1 VNQRIVSGQLNTKG
15 RVVDLGEYMVS
26 RLRQGTAALLLSILF
41 VCSTAYAETPSSLI
55 IQGYLIDQ
63 NTQRPLHA
71 TVDVVAT
78 LYDLSGRTT
87 DYQDA
92 GGTATDPQGLGA
104 VLWTET
110 FTVAIDQGRYSVT
123 LGSDSNPLPADLLD
137 SNEVELGLAIDG
149 DNEMTPRM
157 AVTAASVPFAL
168 QAREA
173 EQVNGDI
180 TPRSVSIDG
189 SLVINE
195 FGEWVGSDSGL
206 IGPEGPA
213 GEAGPAGEKG
223 DPGADG
229 PQGPA
234 GPAGAAGPQ
243 GPVGPQ
249 GLAGADGAT
258 GPRGE
263 AGPQGPA
270 GPAGPAGMMGPPG
283 TQGPQ
288 GPQGTQGVAG
298 ADGPA
303 GAAGPQGPQGPAG
316 PAGATG
322 AQGPTGM
329 TGPAGTFST
338 SNVSQTTCSA
348 ATSCQ
353 CPSGVVLA
361 GGVQCSANSY
371 VISSYPSA
379 ANTWSGSCEVW
390 QTGAASTPATLTV
403 TCAVTN

>member
-1 VNQRIVSGQLNTKG
+1 MNQRIVSGQLNTKG

-41 VCSTAYAETPSSLI
+41 VYSTAYAETPSSLI

-157 AVTAASVPFAL
+157 AVAAASVPFAL

-229 PQGPA
+229 PQGP
-234 GPAGAAGPQ
+234 
-243 GPVGPQ
+243 VGPQ

-283 TQGPQ
+283 PQGPQ
-288 GPQGTQGVAG
+288 GPQGTQGIAG